1 MLAGGTPLT
10 EPPFI
15 ARFVSN
21 VPHFSQVVNSLM
33 LEASGKGLSIG
44 HDVSLENVET
54 RSFP

>member
-21 VPHFSQVVNSLM
+21 FPHFSQVVNSLM